1 MSLHPIEVDMSDK
14 KLSPELSAADENLAV
29 ILSQALDKSLD
40 DIDAVSLQR
49 LKNARLQA
57 LHQSNK
63 PSRQWLPLSIA
74 ASVAALLLIPILF
87 QQLSGSKQDL
97 DLASQQV
104 LFVQENFLQE
114 SVAQEVPL
122 SSQELDDLEMLM
134 ALEDSD
140 V

>member
-1 MSLHPIEVDMSDK
+1 MSDK
-14 KLSPELSAADENLAV
+14 KLSPELSAADESLAV
-29 ILSQALDKSLD
+29 TLSQTLDKSLD

-57 LHQSNK
+57 LRHSNK
-63 PSRQWLPLSIA
+63 PTRQWLPLSIA
-74 ASVAALLLIPILF
+74 ASVAALLLIPIMF
-87 QQLSGSKQDL
+87 QQLSSSKQDL
-97 DLASQQV
+97 GLALQEV
-104 LFVQENFLQE
+104 PFVQDNFLQE
-114 SVAQEVPL
+114 SLAQEVPL